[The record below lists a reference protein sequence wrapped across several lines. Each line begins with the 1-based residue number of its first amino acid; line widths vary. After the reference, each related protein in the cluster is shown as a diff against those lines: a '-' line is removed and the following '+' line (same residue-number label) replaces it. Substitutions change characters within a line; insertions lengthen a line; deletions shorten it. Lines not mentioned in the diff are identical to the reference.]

1 MMRALVAVARG
12 VVEEALRRKVY
23 YVLIAFTLVLILMV
37 PVLPSAK
44 VGVQLDLMREGSL
57 GLLAVMSFLLAAIFG
72 ATMLSFEMER
82 KIVYNI
88 LSKPIRRSTY
98 FLGKYLGILAIL
110 LVTLAFSYLV
120 ILLFIFLK
128 FHVFNPGI
136 YKALLT
142 IFLESAV
149 LAAFTLSVSAVATP
163 VVTFFCTLAFYAICH
178 LKGEFLYEAMVSG
191 NHNLVVRGLAA
202 IFYYLLPN
210 LNFFNINETVAHGER
225 AFPVHA
231 REVFFLFLLASIF
244 TGIFL
249 WMGTM
254 LFERREL

>member
-1 MMRALVAVARG
+1 MSAFMAVTRG
-12 VVEEALRRKVY
+12 VLEEALRRKVY
-23 YVLIAFTLVLILMV
+23 YGLIAFTLVLILMV
-37 PVLPSAK
+37 PILPSAK

-72 ATMLSFEMER
+72 ATMLSFELER

-98 FLGKYLGILAIL
+98 FLGKYLGIIAIIL
-110 LVTLAFSYLV
+110 ITLVFSYLV
-120 ILLFIFLK
+120 ILLFIYLK
-128 FHVFNPGI
+128 FHIFNPGI
-136 YKALLT
+136 YKALFT
-142 IFLESAV
+142 IFMESAV
-149 LAAFTLSVSAVATP
+149 LAAFTLSLSTVASP
-163 VVTFFCTLAFYAICH
+163 VVSFFSALAFYAICH
-178 LKGEFLYEAMVSG
+178 LKGEFLYEAMKAG
-191 NHNLVVRGLAA
+191 NQNLAVRALAA

-231 REVFFLFLLASIF
+231 REIFFLFLLALIF

-249 WMGTM
+249 WLGTW
-254 LFERREL
+254 LFKRREL